1 MKKAVLVCLVMMF
14 AVSLAAF
21 AAGEQGKSAL
31 PEGQAQVH
39 LAISGMTC
47 GSCCAKV
54 ETAAKALPGVVDAT
68 ADYKKGEATITYET
82 AKVNVDKIVATINE
96 KTSFKAKAEE
106 KKA

>member
-1 MKKAVLVCLVMMF
+1 MKKAMVVCLVMMV
-14 AVSLAAF
+14 AVSLAAL
-21 AAGEQGKSAL
+21 AGAEQKL